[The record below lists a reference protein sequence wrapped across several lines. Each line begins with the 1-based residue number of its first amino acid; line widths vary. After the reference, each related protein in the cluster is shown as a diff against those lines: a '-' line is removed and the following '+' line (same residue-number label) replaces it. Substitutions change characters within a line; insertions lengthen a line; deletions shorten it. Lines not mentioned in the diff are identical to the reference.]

1 MAERTEHVST
11 CECELSECERIEL
24 ELARE
29 RARERAR
36 AWDDRGM
43 ATVEYAMVTVAAAA
57 FAGVLAVLIRSDEV
71 RELLA
76 GVIRGAFGG

>member
-1 MAERTEHVST
+1 MAGDEVQAGAPEQASEEST
-11 CECELSECERIEL
+11 GGRW
-24 ELARE
+24 R
-29 RARERAR
+29 
-36 AWDDRGM
+36 DDGM

-57 FAGVLAVLIRSDEV
+57 FAGVLAVLVRSDEV

>member
-1 MAERTEHVST
+1 MADQELQSKGTREV
-11 CECELSECERIEL
+11 CEAHEEGRW
-24 ELARE
+24 R
-29 RARERAR
+29 
-36 AWDDRGM
+36 DDGM

-57 FAGVLAVLIRSDEV
+57 FAGVLAVLVRSDEV